1 MRKHDKDAADDALP
15 EYDFSE
21 GVRGKYAA
29 RYRAGSNLVLLD
41 PDVAAIF
48 KDAASVNR
56 VLRAVASIAAR
67 EARAPRGR
75 TKKNKR

>member
-1 MRKHDKDAADDALP
+1 MKKQDEHTADALP
-15 EYDFSE
+15 EYDFSG

-29 RYRAGSNLVLLD
+29 RYRAGSNVVLLD

-67 EARAPRGR
+67 EARAPRAR
-75 TKKNKR
+75 SKKNKR